1 MTINIQYLHMPTSE
15 AMNELLTQKI
25 EKLGAKY
32 EWIVSTDVYFKLENN
47 HTGKNKV
54 CEMKIEAPG
63 PRIFAKS
70 TEDNFEKA
78 AAETLKD
85 LERQLKKRKAI
96 KTKH

>member
-15 AMNELLTQKI
+15 AMNQLLIQKL

-32 EWIVSTDVYFKLENN
+32 DWIVSTDVYFKLDNDP
-47 HTGKNKV
+47 TGKNKL

-70 TEDNFEKA
+70 KEDNFEKA
-78 AAETLKD
+78 AAATLKD

-96 KTKH
+96 QSKY